1 MRQQGDIRQRQ
12 EGFRHLRLGIEH
24 VETGSPQS
32 TAFKRLKQRVLI
44 NAGAAPDIDEH
55 ALRPKRRQDFGV
67 DCLMRFRRT
76 GHDAD
81 QDIDSFRHLLQRTVI
96 GIGEAIPLAAGV
108 VADLH
113 LEGLQP
119 LGDFLADAAHA
130 EQANLAAAKREGR
143 EGKRP
148 FANPFAVTQPGFGL
162 IEPAHGVDQKRN
174 RRIGHLV
181 VQHIRRI
188 RHHDAARG
196 GMFGIHA
203 IITHTEIG
211 DDLQL
216 RQRIDPFGVDDAG
229 NGDGI
234 DALRRTLRQNRLGA
248 GRHCHDLDLAFEA
261 FKNARVYLAGNE
273 NDGLFVR
280 HERIFLLITF
290 R

>member
-1 MRQQGDIRQRQ
+1 MVS
-12 EGFRHLRLGIEH
+12 H
-24 VETGSPQS
+24 
-32 TAFKRLKQRVLI
+32 
-44 NAGAAPDIDEH
+44 
-55 ALRPKRRQDFGV
+55 
-67 DCLMRFRRT
+67 
-76 GHDAD
+76 
-81 QDIDSFRHLLQRTVI
+81 
-96 GIGEAIPLAAGV
+96 
-108 VADLH
+108 LH

-119 LGDFLADAAHA
+119 LGDFLADTAHA
-130 EQANLAAAKREGR
+130 EQTHLAAAQREGR

-148 FANPFAVTQPGFGL
+148 FANPFAVTQPGLGL
-162 IEPAHGVDQKRN
+162 VEPAHGIDQKRN
-174 RRIGHLV
+174 RRIRHFI
-181 VQHIRRI
+181 VQHVGRI
-188 RHHDAARG
+188 RHHDAACG

-234 DALRRTLRQNRLGA
+234 DALRRTFRQNRLGT

-290 R
+290 RYQEWVSGEPLAIPLLWAAIFSNNGGHEKGNKGMLWGQTEVSC